1 MKKEDYKT
9 MKEILN
15 GVPDRIHHPKS
26 AEQLASLALTKFA
39 EQITEKGATILSCS
53 PKQIKLDNGNIVKVV
68 GKYLKYTY
76 NFHCVFYMQ
85 FDSNPFFAPKGYISN
100 HMGHSTGFT
109 ELPTIFDGVN
119 EYSVDDENVQNLTC
133 NIYKSEKYLNDL
145 SYRHVD
151 KSNNKFDQ
159 CIYYF

>member
-9 MKEILN
+9 MEEIMN
-15 GVPDRIHHPKS
+15 GVSDRIHYSRH

-53 PKQIKLDNGNIVKVV
+53 PKMIKLDDGEIIKVV
-68 GKYLKYTY
+68 GMYLKYTY
-76 NFHCVFYMQ
+76 NLNSVYYIQ
-85 FDSNPFFAPKGYISN
+85 FDNNPFFQPKGYITDCR
-100 HMGHSTGFT
+100 GCSTGLA
-109 ELPTIFDGVN
+109 ELPEIFYGVN
-119 EYSVDDENVQNLTC
+119 EYAVNNENIEQLTQNIFT
-133 NIYKSEKYLNDL
+133 SEKYLNDL

-159 CIYYF
+159 QIYYF

>member
-9 MKEILN
+9 MEEIMN
-15 GVPDRIHHPKS
+15 GVSDKIHYSRH

-53 PKQIKLDNGNIVKVV
+53 PKMIKLDDGEIIKVV
-68 GKYLKYTY
+68 GMYLKYTY
-76 NFHCVFYMQ
+76 NLNSVYYIQ
-85 FDSNPFFAPKGYISN
+85 FDNNPFFQPKGYITDCR
-100 HMGHSTGFT
+100 GCSTGFT

-119 EYSVDDENVQNLTC
+119 EYSVDDKNVQNLTC
-133 NIYKSEKYLNDL
+133 NIFKSEKYLNDL

-151 KSNNKFDQ
+151 KSNTKFDQ
-159 CIYYF
+159 QIYYF